1 MRLSTTFGVLGV
13 ALLSATSAQAGPAL
27 DQAMQRIQAI
37 AAGDV
42 GAITAEYA
50 KGATLH
56 WVGGPLDGTYEG
68 GKLKE
73 VWTKFG
79 SANGTLQA
87 AVGTSVES
95 ANPKGA
101 TVAIPVV
108 FTGKNTIKVRYT
120 LVYRDGKLVGEVWQ
134 IDPNLPA
141 T

>member
-1 MRLSTTFGVLGV
+1 M
-13 ALLSATSAQAGPAL
+13 

-56 WVGGPLDGTYEG
+56 WIGGPLDGTYEG

-79 SANGTLQA
+79 TANGTLQA
-87 AVGTSVES
+87 AVGTAVES

-101 TVAIPVV
+101 TVTIPVV
-108 FTGKNTIKVRYT
+108 LTGKNTIKVRYT
-120 LVYRDGKLVGEVWQ
+120 LVYREGKLVGEVWQ
-134 IDPNLPA
+134 IDPNLPS

>member
-1 MRLSTTFGVLGV
+1 MTLVSKLGAV
-13 ALLSATSAQAGPAL
+13 AAVFLTVNAAQAGPAM
-27 DQAMQRIQAI
+27 DKAMQRVEAI

-42 GAITAEYA
+42 ATVMAEY
-50 KGATLH
+50 GEDATLH

-68 GKLKE
+68 KKLKE

-79 SANGTLQA
+79 KANGALKATTGEA
-87 AVGTSVES
+87 TES

-101 TVAIPVV
+101 TVSIPVV
-108 FTGKNTIKVRYT
+108 FSGKNTVKVRYT
-120 LVYRDGKLVGEVWQ
+120 LVYRDGKLLNEIWQ

>member
-1 MRLSTTFGVLGV
+1 MRLGTTFGALGF
-13 ALLSATSAQAGPAL
+13 ALFSVTAAQAGPAL
-27 DQAMQRIQAI
+27 DRAMQRIQAI

-56 WVGGPLDGTYEG
+56 WVGGPLDGTYQG

-79 SANGTLQA
+79 TANGGLRA
-87 AVGTSVES
+87 AVGTAVES

-101 TVAIPVV
+101 TVAFP
-108 FTGKNTIKVRYT
+108 FLFSGKNTIKVRYT
-120 LVYRDGKLVGEVWQ
+120 LVYREGKLVGEVWQ
-134 IDPNLPA
+134 IDPNLPI

>member
-1 MRLSTTFGVLGV
+1 MTLVSKLGAFAIAVL
-13 ALLSATSAQAGPAL
+13 AANAAHAGPAM
-27 DQAMQRIQAI
+27 DKAMQRVEAI

-42 GAITAEYA
+42 GAVMADYG

-56 WVGGPLDGTYEG
+56 WIGGPLDGTYEG
-68 GKLKE
+68 GALKE

-79 SANGTLQA
+79 KANGALKATTGEA
-87 AVGTSVES
+87 TES

-101 TVAIPVV
+101 TVSIPVV
-108 FTGKNTIKVRYT
+108 FSGKNTVKVRYT
-120 LVYRDGKLVGEVWQ
+120 LVYRDGKLASEIWQ